1 MEVLIPA
8 WPHDTTPQ
16 LADSTVHDLRGVK
29 VAFVDDNFDC
39 DFSDEVERLL
49 AADYGADVV
58 RFLKP
63 LGSAP
68 SPKELIEEAANC
80 DLAIVGIAL

>member
-1 MEVLIPA
+1 MEILIPA
-8 WPHDTTPQ
+8 WPHDLTPQ
-16 LADSTVHDLRGVK
+16 LAGSTVRDLRGVR

-49 AADYGADVV
+49 AADYGAEVV

-68 SPKELIEEAANC
+68 SPRELIEQAANC